1 MDFLTQLRWSPY
13 VVGVGIG
20 ILGCLSFLLLKKP
33 LGTSTSFAKTSGMLE
48 KLIRGPDVALKA
60 YYQKYPLKI
69 DWQWMFVFGIFL
81 GSLASSLLSKD
92 FELLWVP
99 SLWASTLSESPW
111 LRVGFAFIG
120 GIVLGFGARWGGGC
134 TSGHGIS
141 GTQQLALS
149 SWIFTILF
157 FISGIITAHLML
169 SLLGG

>member
-1 MDFLTQLRWSPY
+1 MTFLTQLRWSPY

-20 ILGCLSFLLLKKP
+20 ILGWLSFLLLKKP

-48 KLIRGPDVALKA
+48 KLVRGPDVALKA

-69 DWQWMFVFGIFL
+69 DWQWMFVVGIFL
-81 GSLASSLLSKD
+81 GSLVSSLLSGD
-92 FELLWVP
+92 FELAWVP

-120 GIVLGFGARWGGGC
+120 GIVLGFGARWGNGC

-141 GTQQLALS
+141 GTQQLAIS
-149 SWIFTILF
+149 SWIFTIALF
-157 FISGIITAHLML
+157 ASGVLMAQ
-169 SLLGG
+169 LLLILFGG

>member
-48 KLIRGPDVALKA
+48 RLIRGPDVNLKA

-69 DWQWMFVFGIFL
+69 DWQWMFVLGIFL
-81 GSLASSLLSKD
+81 GSLVSSVLSKD

-99 SLWASTLSESPW
+99 SLWASTLSDSPW

-120 GIVLGFGARWGGGC
+120 GIVLGFGARWGNGC

-141 GTQQLALS
+141 GTSQLAIS
-149 SWIFTILF
+149 SWIFTIMLF
-157 FISGIITAHLML
+157 LSGILTAHLVL
-169 SLLGG
+169 KLFGG